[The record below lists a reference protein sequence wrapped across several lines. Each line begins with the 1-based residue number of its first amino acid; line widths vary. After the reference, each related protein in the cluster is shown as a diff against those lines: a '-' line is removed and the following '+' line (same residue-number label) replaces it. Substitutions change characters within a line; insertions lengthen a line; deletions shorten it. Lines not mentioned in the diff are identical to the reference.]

1 MRRTGGEKD
10 DKLEQI
16 IEKERMREKII
27 VIFAYPLESIFK
39 LQLRIRSPL
48 DRANFWTTSFM
59 RVILQIIWLNREKD
73 I

>member
-1 MRRTGGEKD
+1 
-10 DKLEQI
+10 
-16 IEKERMREKII
+16 MREKII